1 MAKKTKT
8 TAKKVRPSEPA
19 WLKWLAIGIIVLA
32 VAGILIFIRGISA
45 DSSMPVSIN
54 VKEAYTLYNDGALV
68 LDVRTQE
75 EWDQYH
81 IPNAIFIPLEQLR
94 DRMNELPQDK
104 TIVVVCAS
112 GSRSQYGREILY
124 KAGYKNVSSMAGGM
138 MNWQAS
144 GYPMVSGQ

>member
-1 MAKKTKT
+1 
-8 TAKKVRPSEPA
+8 
-19 WLKWLAIGIIVLA
+19 
-32 VAGILIFIRGISA
+32 
-45 DSSMPVSIN
+45 MPVSIN

-94 DRMNELPQDK
+94 DRLSELPQDK

-144 GYPMVSGQ
+144 GYPVVSGQ